1 MDNGVLNVINRS
13 DFKMTFEDFL
23 DESQVGYSTIE
34 TRDDLKYVIKRTWN
48 AAIQASRDSLDRV
61 EFPGNAEAL
70 WFRLDEE
77 LRKLLTAP

>member
-1 MDNGVLNVINRS
+1 
-13 DFKMTFEDFL
+13 MTFEDWYKSVP
-23 DESQVGYSTIE
+23 DNV
-34 TRDDLKYVIKRTWN
+34 YVDQKFEDREHAASSAWN

-77 LRKLLTAP
+77 LRKLLTGC